1 VLPLMPG
8 MPERRSH
15 DYYRHGITSLFALA
29 APAPRLPGVPAR
41 FLKKIDK
48 NVPAGLE
55 VHLVCDNYGT
65 HQTPQIQAWLQRH
78 PRFRMHFTRPARRGS
93 TRPGAG
99 SAS

>member
-1 VLPLMPG
+1 MTISGTGSPAC
-8 MPERRSH
+8 SH
-15 DYYRHGITSLFALA
+15 SLHRRHGYQECL
-29 APAPRLPGVPAR
+29 R